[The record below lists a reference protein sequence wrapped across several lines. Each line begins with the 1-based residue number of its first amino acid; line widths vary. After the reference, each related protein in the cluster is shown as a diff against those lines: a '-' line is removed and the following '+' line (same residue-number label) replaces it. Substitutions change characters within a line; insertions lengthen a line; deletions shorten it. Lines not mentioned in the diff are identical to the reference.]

1 MSSGLGA
8 RIFVRYGSLNA
19 IFAKIAQ
26 ARLKVD
32 PVIIDI
38 ALSLDIE
45 RKIFVFTK
53 NVYYHFILSIH
64 DNNKVSSI
72 RAQQW

>member
-1 MSSGLGA
+1 MTVFCPHFLWEGDYIEVKLTYNFNRVFIVVLSCLGA

-32 PVIIDI
+32 PVI
-38 ALSLDIE
+38 
-45 RKIFVFTK
+45 
-53 NVYYHFILSIH
+53 
-64 DNNKVSSI
+64 
-72 RAQQW
+72 

>member
-19 IFAKIAQ
+19 IFEKIAQ

-32 PVIIDI
+32 PVIYLDVYEF
-38 ALSLDIE
+38 ASYSMAVCLSVLASVHSGTYGPTD
-45 RKIFVFTK
+45 RHTF
-53 NVYYHFILSIH
+53 L
-64 DNNKVSSI
+64 
-72 RAQQW
+72 

>member
-19 IFAKIAQ
+19 IFEKIAQ

-32 PVIIDI
+32 PVIYVVGSE
-38 ALSLDIE
+38 L
-45 RKIFVFTK
+45 
-53 NVYYHFILSIH
+53 
-64 DNNKVSSI
+64 
-72 RAQQW
+72 RAA

>member
-19 IFAKIAQ
+19 IFEKIAQ

-32 PVIIDI
+32 PVIYVFSKLRIWEEHE
-38 ALSLDIE
+38 SF
-45 RKIFVFTK
+45 IFQLPNRVLNTL
-53 NVYYHFILSIH
+53 NT
-64 DNNKVSSI
+64 
-72 RAQQW
+72 

>member
-19 IFAKIAQ
+19 IFEKIAQ

-32 PVIIDI
+32 PVIYISSPL
-38 ALSLDIE
+38 AVLVSLLMVTVPLMMI
-45 RKIFVFTK
+45 
-53 NVYYHFILSIH
+53 
-64 DNNKVSSI
+64 
-72 RAQQW
+72 